1 MNPETNGNALHA
13 ESPES
18 TAAVL
23 EQHGL
28 ADSPETRLPSAE
40 TQTWATRADALKTSA
55 ASNKKPILLLG
66 GGLAAAIALFGIT
79 TLVGKTPHKMAGPP
93 QGGPVPAVAVDR
105 PKGSVTPLMDTVHS
119 PASSN
124 TSGQLTPADINR
136 TKATTATPMATP
148 TTSTRPATVA
158 GSSLASVPPFDST
171 QQHWEEPKPYGE
183 PQTTQHSPQQ
193 QQNLLKEA
201 SLVFVRKAE
210 PIAKSSAASGTS
222 NDQSNVPQLTLT
234 PGTRVQARLETQA
247 STAVSAPV
255 VAVVEYTYSLGN
267 QVVIPARARVY
278 GQLQQADRSGT
289 VGIKFSEIEL
299 LDGDREKI
307 EKIEAIGT
315 SLELG
320 PIKGTVTGK
329 NTGKN
334 FLVRTAS
341 GIGSVAAMLVG
352 NNTSASFSEDD
363 LIRERVAQNVGNAG
377 DTEIMN
383 MAVSNHIVVSVP
395 ADTPIYIVFTKRETG
410 TPFARPSNNASQQ

>member
-1 MNPETNGNALHA
+1 
-13 ESPES
+13 
-18 TAAVL
+18 
-23 EQHGL
+23 
-28 ADSPETRLPSAE
+28 
-40 TQTWATRADALKTSA
+40 
-55 ASNKKPILLLG
+55 
-66 GGLAAAIALFGIT
+66 
-79 TLVGKTPHKMAGPP
+79 
-93 QGGPVPAVAVDR
+93 
-105 PKGSVTPLMDTVHS
+105 
-119 PASSN
+119 
-124 TSGQLTPADINR
+124 
-136 TKATTATPMATP
+136 MATP
-148 TTSTRPATVA
+148 ATSTRPATVQ
-158 GSSLASVPPFDST
+158 GSTLASVPPFDST

-183 PQTTQHSPQQ
+183 PPTTQAVPQQ
-193 QQNLLKEA
+193 QQNRVKEA
-201 SLVFVRKAE
+201 SLVFVKNAG
-210 PIAKSSAASGTS
+210 PIAKSSAASAAS
-222 NDQSNVPQLTLT
+222 DNESNVPQLNLT
-234 PGTRVQARLETQA
+234 PGTRVQAHLETQA

-267 QVVIPARARVY
+267 QVIIPAGARVY
-278 GQLQQADRSGT
+278 GQLQQADRSGA

-299 LDGDREKI
+299 LDGNR

-352 NNTSASFSEDD
+352 NNTSTAFSEDD

-410 TPFARPSNNASQQ
+410 TPSARPSNNPSQQ

>member
-1 MNPETNGNALHA
+1 MNPQSNGNALHA
-13 ESPES
+13 ESPEP

-23 EQHGL
+23 EQHDS
-28 ADSPETRLPSAE
+28 ADDPKTVSAAVE
-40 TQTWATRADALKTSA
+40 TQTWATRAAAFKTSA
-55 ASNKKPILLLG
+55 TSNKKPILLLG
-66 GGLAAAIALFGIT
+66 GGLAAAVVLFAIT
-79 TLVGKTPHKMAGPP
+79 TFVGKTPHKKVPLPP
-93 QGGPVPAVAVDR
+93 HESATSATSVDR
-105 PKGSVTPLMDTVHS
+105 PKGSVTPLMDAVHT

-124 TSGQLTPADINR
+124 TAGQLTPADISR
-136 TKATTATPMATP
+136 TKANTGPQATP
-148 TTSTRPATVA
+148 TVPSTVSRNSAMPSGPT
-158 GSSLASVPPFDST
+158 LASVPPFEST
-171 QQHWEEPKPYGE
+171 QQHWEEPKPYGVSQAT
-183 PQTTQHSPQQ
+183 PASPPQQ
-193 QQNLLKEA
+193 PNLLKEA
-201 SLVFVRKAE
+201 SLVFVKKAE
-210 PIAKSSAASGTS
+210 PIAKSSSIS
-222 NDQSNVPQLTLT
+222 VSSDNESNVPQLNLT

-267 QVVIPARARVY
+267 QVIIPAGARVY
-278 GQLQQADRSGT
+278 GQLQQADRSGA
-289 VGIKFSEIEL
+289 VSIKFSEIEL
-299 LDGDREKI
+299 LDGNR

-320 PIKGTVTGK
+320 PIKGAVTGK

-352 NNTSASFSEDD
+352 NNTSAAFSEDD

-395 ADTPIYIVFTKRETG
+395 ANTPIYIVFTKREAG
-410 TPFARPSNNASQQ
+410 IPSSKSSNNASQ